1 MAMATLHLLN
11 HELNLNVFLLHL
23 ISHLFLLVL
32 IISRFLSLATAAT
45 LSLSQVFSSI
55 LRLIGH
61 LVNLH
66 PLIGLQ

>member
-1 MAMATLHLLN
+1 MAMATLHLPN

-23 ISHLFLLVL
+23 ISHLFKLVL
-32 IISRFLSLATAAT
+32 IISRLLSLALAAT
-45 LSLSQVFSSI
+45 QSLGQVLSSI